1 MSLAS
6 REKKS
11 MRQIAHH
18 LDVVVTVGDQGV
30 SEGVI
35 NETERALQDHELI
48 KVRVA
53 VGERAERNAA
63 AANLAN
69 LCGAEIVQQ
78 IGKVVILYRAN
89 PKADPRLS
97 NIARYQ

>member
-11 MRQIAHH
+11 LRQIAHH

-53 VGERAERNAA
+53 AGERADRNAA
-63 AANLAN
+63 AVDLAN
-69 LCGAEIVQQ
+69 LCAAEIVQQ